1 MPSGGYRKP
10 AEPAPASGP
19 GRLSRRTDG
28 GPSQAMRDLPDA
40 AYGEQASFREQ
51 QAGAPMAMAESALR
65 PSPGEGG
72 SAPVD
77 VVPFGAPSN
86 RPDEPITAGA
96 PVGLGPGPEA
106 LGLTTEE
113 ELLKRDKQYLA
124 NYLPV
129 LEFLAN
135 RPNAMPSLRS
145 MVRKIRAA
153 VNS

>member
-10 AEPAPASGP
+10 ANPAPASGP

-40 AYGEQASFREQ
+40 AHGEQAAFQEA
-51 QAGAPMAMAESALR
+51 QAGAPMAMAEGALSPSAGG
-65 PSPGEGG
+65 PGGT
-72 SAPVD
+72 PVD
-77 VVPFGAPSN
+77 VIGFGAGTN

-96 PVGLGPGPEA
+96 PMGPGAGPDS

-113 ELLKRDKQYLA
+113 DLLRKDKQYLA

-153 VNS
+153 VNQ